1 MNLKERLKQIAEEA
15 VVAEPEFVDFIE
27 VCIIQ
32 QLEDAA
38 SKGLLSERIDVEALR
53 DRCATNPSNEFKGP
67 RAVAWDDGLEKA
79 LDRIA
84 RGDVHIEQDM
94 ETCRV
99 FADWSK

>member
-1 MNLKERLKQIAEEA
+1 MLFKLEEEA

-53 DRCATNPSNEFKGP
+53 DRCATNPNSEFEGP
-67 RAVAWDDGLEKA
+67 RSVAWDDGLEKA
-79 LDRIA
+79 LHRIEQSGV
-84 RGDVHIEQDM
+84 RIEQDM
-94 ETCRV
+94 ETCRL
-99 FADWSK
+99 FADWSA

>member
-15 VVAEPEFVDFIE
+15 VVADTEFVDFIE

-38 SKGLLSERIDVEALR
+38 SKGLLSARIDVEALR
-53 DRCATNPSNEFKGP
+53 DRCATNPNSEFEGP

-79 LDRIA
+79 LHRIEQS
-84 RGDVHIEQDM
+84 GVCIEQDM
-94 ETCRV
+94 ETCRL
-99 FADWSK
+99 FADWSA